1 MSGLIFHLIPHTHW
15 DREWYL
21 PRAAFQARLVPA
33 LDDVLERLTADPGYR
48 SFLLDGQTVLVADY
62 LRARPDR
69 EPELKTLVKTGRLQ
83 VGPWYVLADELIP
96 SGEALVRN
104 LLLGAADAE
113 QLGGRLDVLYSP
125 DAFGHPAAWPTLARE
140 FGIRFG
146 VVWRGL
152 GGEPGQERDLYRWRG
167 PEGRDVLLWHLPP
180 RGYELGA
187 ALPADADG
195 LGAVW
200 TGVRTA
206 LVERAAGK
214 HVAVLIGADHHA
226 AHPAVSRLRELLAE
240 LEPRSAF
247 RVSRLDEFLQLAGE
261 GAKPAPLDGE
271 LRWSYRYAW
280 TLQGVHA
287 TRAPL
292 KRRAT
297 AAELSLER
305 LAEPLA
311 ALARRAGGR
320 DRRPLLELAWRTLAR
335 CQFHDAIA
343 GCTIDD
349 VARAVDGRLT
359 NVEALARDVVRGA
372 VLDLVHHDPD
382 AEIGRAHV

>member
-1 MSGLIFHLIPHTHW
+1 
-15 DREWYL
+15 
-21 PRAAFQARLVPA
+21 
-33 LDDVLERLTADPGYR
+33 
-48 SFLLDGQTVLVADY
+48 
-62 LRARPDR
+62 
-69 EPELKTLVKTGRLQ
+69 
-83 VGPWYVLADELIP
+83 
-96 SGEALVRN
+96 
-104 LLLGAADAE
+104 
-113 QLGGRLDVLYSP
+113 
-125 DAFGHPAAWPTLARE
+125 PAAWRTLARE

-167 PEGRDVLLWHLPP
+167 PEGRDVLLWHLLP

-311 ALARRAGGR
+311 ALARRAGA
-320 DRRPLLELAWRTLAR
+320 RRRR
-335 CQFHDAIA
+335 GA
-343 GCTIDD
+343 G
-349 VARAVDGRLT
+349 ARAV
-359 NVEALARDVVRGA
+359 EPRGA
-372 VLDLVHHDPD
+372 AARWCGRGRCHAVSARRAGGAAVRRGVAPGAGVPAVRACGAGRSTDRAAAARPAAGARAARRGPTLPGPGRSGMG
-382 AEIGRAHV
+382 ARGAASAGRAWLGGPVRRADAGRDSAGPGGRGRRGEGPLAGEP